1 MIFSNFSVILEHD
14 LKADKYND
22 AEPTLMD
29 SGNWMSSKNPFLRLS
44 VLFSSKHTV
53 LYKMQRAL
61 GSAQTSTTVSVAA
74 EIGT

>member
-1 MIFSNFSVILEHD
+1 MLTNSMMLSPLSWTVVIEC
-14 LKADKYND
+14 
-22 AEPTLMD
+22 PQ
-29 SGNWMSSKNPFLRLS
+29 KNRPFLRLS

-61 GSAQTSTTVSVAA
+61 GSAQTSTTVAA